1 MLAYVLA
8 IGVGLGSF
16 ALYMAA
22 FFFPEVHRRND
33 FIWSGIGLFYALVLW
48 IYAPR
53 ITGGLLLGQMAGVA
67 LLGWLGWQAFWLR
80 RQATPLDQQ
89 TPIPSAADLQAGF
102 RSVTQNGQSPQWVG
116 QASRLFQQVKEGV
129 QATVATTTQAKSPPP
144 PAPTDAYT
152 PPSLEEFGTAGQE
165 AAQRFAR
172 VKLPDSEVTFNN
184 SSKTDKTDSR
194 AIESARATR
203 ESAAATRSSST
214 VAEIKEKGRGRM
226 AAAARQQAIAP
237 QPALDRS
244 PANPPSQSTPAKPSN
259 RSTAGVGGTAQSL
272 FKGFSKKKESKPVY
286 VRKQYREAVAEVP
299 ETQKAEIITPAPTE
313 TVDSVNSHVSTTPNV
328 QVEVVAEVV
337 SEELVPDLLGNT
349 PYEVTAAEIV
359 EELLEDISAQ
369 EAGATPS
376 NLMDSRVE
384 YETVEL
390 QAPPQP

>member
-1 MLAYVLA
+1 MLAYILA

-16 ALYMAA
+16 AMYMAA

-67 LLGWLGWQAFWLR
+67 LLSWLGWQTFWLR
-80 RQATPLDQQ
+80 RQAAPLDQQ
-89 TPIPSAADLQAGF
+89 TPIPAASDLWAGF
-102 RSVTQNGQSPQWVG
+102 RSVASSSGRSPWVG
-116 QASRLFQQVKEGV
+116 QISRLFEQVKEGV
-129 QATVATTTQAKSPPP
+129 QAMVATTTQAKSPPP
-144 PAPTDAYT
+144 PAPTDTYT

-165 AAQRFAR
+165 AAKRFAR
-172 VKLPDSEVTFNN
+172 VKLPDSEATLSN
-184 SSKTDKTDSR
+184 SSKTDSR

-203 ESAAATRSSST
+203 ESAAARSSST
-214 VAEIKEKGRGRM
+214 VAGIKEKGRGRM
-226 AAAARQQAIAP
+226 AAAARKQAISP
-237 QPALDRS
+237 QSDPDRS
-244 PANPPSQSTPAKPSN
+244 PTDSPSRPVPAKSAN
-259 RSTAGVGGTAQSL
+259 RPVGELSSRTQSL
-272 FKGFSKKKESKPVY
+272 FKGFSKQKESKPVY
-286 VRKQYREAVAEVP
+286 VRKQYREAMVEVP
-299 ETQKAEIITPAPTE
+299 ETQKAEIITPAPTG
-313 TVDSVNSHVSTTPNV
+313 TGDSVNSHAATLADV

-337 SEELVPDLLGNT
+337 SEELVPDLLGNP

-369 EAGATPS
+369 EARATPS

-390 QAPPQP
+390 PVSPEP

>member
-1 MLAYVLA
+1 MLAYILA

-67 LLGWLGWQAFWLR
+67 LLGWLGWQTFWLR
-80 RQATPLDQQ
+80 RQAAPLDQQ
-89 TPIPSAADLQAGF
+89 TPIPSAAELQAGF
-102 RSVTQNGQSPQWVG
+102 RSIASSNGRSQWMG
-116 QASRLFQQVKEGV
+116 QVSRLFQQVKEGV

-144 PAPTDAYT
+144 PAPTDTYI

-165 AAQRFAR
+165 AAKRFAR
-172 VKLPDSEVTFNN
+172 VKLPDSEATLNN
-184 SSKTDKTDSR
+184 SSKTDSR

-203 ESAAATRSSST
+203 ESAAAARSSST
-214 VAEIKEKGRGRM
+214 AVGIKEKGRGRM
-226 AAAARQQAIAP
+226 AAAARKQAIAP
-237 QPALDRS
+237 QPDLDRS
-244 PANPPSQSTPAKPSN
+244 PANSPSQPTSAKPSN
-259 RSTAGVGGTAQSL
+259 RPAGGLSGISQLL
-272 FKGFSKKKESKPVY
+272 FKGFSRKKESKPVY

-299 ETQKAEIITPAPTE
+299 ETQKAEIITPAATG
-313 TVDSVNSHVSTTPNV
+313 TVDSVNPHAVTTPDL

-337 SEELVPDLLGNT
+337 SEKLVPDLLGNP